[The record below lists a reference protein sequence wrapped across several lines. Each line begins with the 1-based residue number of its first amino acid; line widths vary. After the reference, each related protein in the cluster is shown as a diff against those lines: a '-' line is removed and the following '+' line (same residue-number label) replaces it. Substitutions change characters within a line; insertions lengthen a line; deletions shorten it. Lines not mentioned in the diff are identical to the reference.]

1 MAATSMSP
9 QTAATTIAPSTARGR
24 SVKNHVNRI
33 EHDDDE
39 DGGDQAGDLARRAGA
54 RRRSPSST
62 DCPAT
67 AIPLESPAATFEA
80 PTPMSSRSVSTR

>member
-1 MAATSMSP
+1 MAATSMRP

-33 EHDDDE
+33 STMTTRTAETRPE
-39 DGGDQAGDLARRAGA
+39 TWLVAPARAAVAVFERL
-54 RRRSPSST
+54 
-62 DCPAT
+62 PAT